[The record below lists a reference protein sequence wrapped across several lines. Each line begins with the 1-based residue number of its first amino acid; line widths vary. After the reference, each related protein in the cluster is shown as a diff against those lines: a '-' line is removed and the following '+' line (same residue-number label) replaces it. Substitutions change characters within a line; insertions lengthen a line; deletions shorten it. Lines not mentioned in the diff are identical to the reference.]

1 MSTVSRG
8 GCPRPCSGNVGVHRL
23 HPDPGPLLLPGG
35 GLPEPP
41 AQRVHRHRGAHT
53 RTPGGSSERTK
64 LRPPPA
70 RSSRTPGGRP
80 QPPESPRRA
89 GGGGPPA
96 CCRRR
101 PPRSPDPPRRCH
113 PGQTPVPAAP
123 TRLAKRRGRSAARER
138 VARPAPGWRRAPGM
152 RGRVPR
158 VLSAAPA
165 VEMLVSQPPGDCPRR
180 LLGNKGAGRGRR
192 AQGTQNR
199 KERQPTFPQKFLKE
213 GALGRWGT
221 KVQKNPWVPG
231 QLRKTLWSSLQL

>member
-8 GCPRPCSGNVGVHRL
+8 GCPRLCSGNDGVHRL

-96 CCRRR
+96 CCRWR
-101 PPRSPDPPRRCH
+101 PPRSPDSPRRCH

-165 VEMLVSQPPGDCPRR
+165 VEMLVCSHQGTARGGSSGTKAR
-180 LLGNKGAGRGRR
+180 GGAGAPKGPRTERR
-192 AQGTQNR
+192 DSPPSR
-199 KERQPTFPQKFLKE
+199 R
-213 GALGRWGT
+213 
-221 KVQKNPWVPG
+221 
-231 QLRKTLWSSLQL
+231 SS